1 MLITGI
7 KSRPTYDELTP
18 LASGLRHVA
27 AAQGSGGAPLLKL
40 LAAMTPA
47 QRAQTT
53 VIYSTES
60 FDGDDHLAEL
70 TTESVAELLPVS
82 SNEAALETLREVLG
96 TAKMGTRLYLAGSEG
111 FIGTAMQVASAFGM
125 DSDEVL
131 REQAGSLVRR
141 VWCAHCDTYTDNVT
155 MRVFECPGC
164 HLNLV
169 VRDHYSSRLAA
180 FQGVKADGEVPGE
193 LPDIDEELDT

>member
-18 LASGLRHVA
+18 LASGLCHVA

-60 FDGDDHLAEL
+60 FDGDNHLAEL
-70 TTESVAELLPVS
+70 TTESVAELIPVS
-82 SNEAALETLREVLG
+82 SNEAALETL
-96 TAKMGTRLYLAGSEG
+96 
-111 FIGTAMQVASAFGM
+111 VA
-125 DSDEVL
+125 
-131 REQAGSLVRR
+131 
-141 VWCAHCDTYTDNVT
+141 
-155 MRVFECPGC
+155 
-164 HLNLV
+164 
-169 VRDHYSSRLAA
+169 VRDRVIAA
-180 FQGVKADGEVPGE
+180 YE
-193 LPDIDEELDT
+193 DIMRMPI